1 MEHLN
6 TTTMDLFSQ
15 PEPVSYFNTCGAKG
29 AELKEYRAKADRQD
43 DKVQDVLRT
52 LGKASPSQVWIA
64 LGRAYPIT
72 SIRRAL
78 TCLTMDDI
86 AVKTDEKVIGEY
98 GRPEHLWALAG
109 TYI

>member
-1 MEHLN
+1 
-6 TTTMDLFSQ
+6 MDLFSE

-78 TCLTMDDI
+78 TCLTNEGK
-86 AVKTDEKVIGEY
+86 AVKTGDKVSGEY
-98 GRPEHLWALAG
+98 GRPEGVWALAG
-109 TYI
+109 SYI

>member
-1 MEHLN
+1 MTYWN
-6 TTTMDLFSQ
+6 TTHETGQTLIDFS
-15 PEPVSYFNTCGAKG
+15 
-29 AELKEYRAKADRQD
+29 AKADRQD
-43 DKVQDVLRT
+43 DRVQDVLRS

-78 TCLTMDDI
+78 TCLTNEGK
-86 AVKTDEKVIGEY
+86 AVKTGDKVSGAY

-109 TYI
+109 SYI